1 MAFYIKVK
9 LFSQQQNVF
18 KLMETEELTTN
29 EKWVKT
35 LFKKEI
41 KGLKDWLAQENTSEA
56 YIVVTGTA

>member
-41 KGLKDWLAQENTSEA
+41 KGLKD
-56 YIVVTGTA
+56 